1 MSQALPDFP
10 DDTVQYVC
18 SEWWRLAP
26 EQTLCRGRLIRAF
39 VPHIDQ
45 EPYILI
51 TEGRAE
57 ATAHAKATFRM
68 EPFNIKEAHRAPA
81 LPVAALPQPKGERR
95 FVYRGKVRPALV
107 LASEADDIEK
117 SLVSGAAR
125 WLTAKTVIVA
135 PYYGTDQDGTRG
147 GWPAA
152 FVERIRHAMYPQCM
166 CDRLP
171 IGGVTESVL
180 RFDQVQPIGKNLT
193 AIEILPYRLSDE
205 ALEIIDDWIVWYYRR
220 ALPADGPLLSA
231 RSILLGE

>member
-1 MSQALPDFP
+1 MSQGLPSFP

-18 SEWWRLAP
+18 SEWWRHAP

-45 EPYILI
+45 EPYVLI

-57 ATAHAKATFRM
+57 GIAHERATFRM
-68 EPFNIKEAHRAPA
+68 EPFIFKEVHRAPA

-95 FVYRGKVRPALV
+95 FVYRGKIRPALV
-107 LASEADDIEK
+107 LACEADDIEK

-125 WLTAKTVIVA
+125 WLTAKTFIVA

-147 GWPAA
+147 GWPPA
-152 FVERIRHAMYPQCM
+152 FVQRIRHAMYPQYM

-171 IGGVTESVL
+171 IGGVNESVL
-180 RFDQVQPIGKNLT
+180 RFDQVQPIGKNLA
-193 AIEILPYRLSDE
+193 AIEILPFRLCEE
-205 ALEIIDDWIVWYYRR
+205 ALDIIDDWIVWYYRR
-220 ALPADGPLLSA
+220 AMPADGTLFNA
-231 RSILLGE
+231 RAILLGE